1 VLHWVVAVLHWVVA
15 VLHWVVASLSR
26 CLLCQFRDD
35 AEKLSAEEWERVVAV
50 FCINA
55 AWQFNDWPI
64 VKKESAK
71 PGGAGTAITKIMD
84 NVPPVY
90 IVARLYCTSAPV
102 FTDSMMYL
110 ACCTLCS
117 SDRSAMDCAAAT
129 VAYTVGCR

>member
-1 VLHWVVAVLHWVVA
+1 VLHGVVAIRRL
-15 VLHWVVASLSR
+15 LR

-84 NVPPVY
+84 NVPEPAY
-90 IVARLYCTSAPV
+90 
-102 FTDSMMYL
+102 
-110 ACCTLCS
+110 
-117 SDRSAMDCAAAT
+117 T
-129 VAYTVGCR
+129 VAYTVCGLHQCSLLRVFTRRQYDWMYR